1 MTHFSEIYL
10 IAISVI
16 VSGLWLWVAWKD
28 NGKFDKKE
36 IVQLFLIYGSVY
48 VFYEFE
54 RFGLGGLAIV
64 LGSLII
70 STGMKVFKLLA
81 NGKEQQAN

>member
-1 MTHFSEIYL
+1 MNFSEIYL
-10 IAISVI
+10 TIITII

-36 IVQLFLIYGSVY
+36 IAQLFLIYASVY
-48 VFYEFE
+48 ALYQIEK
-54 RFGLGGLAIV
+54 FGLGGLAIV

-70 STGMKVFKLLA
+70 NVTGMRVFKMFT
-81 NGKEQQAN
+81 NGKEKT

>member
-1 MTHFSEIYL
+1 MNHFSEIYL
-10 IAISVI
+10 TIITII

-36 IVQLFLIYGSVY
+36 VVQLFLIYSSVY

-54 RFGLGGLAIV
+54 KFGLGGLAIV

-81 NGKEQQAN
+81 NGKEKT